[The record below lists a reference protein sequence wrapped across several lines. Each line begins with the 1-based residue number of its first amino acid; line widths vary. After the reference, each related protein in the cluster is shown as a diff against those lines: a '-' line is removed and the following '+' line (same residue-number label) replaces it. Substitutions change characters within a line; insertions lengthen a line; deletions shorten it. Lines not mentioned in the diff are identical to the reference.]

1 MGARKG
7 LKSSVKI
14 PSNSALRE
22 KWLEDA
28 NFEWARATK
37 VLPVWKYVP
46 GVCTVVRSEAQR
58 SFLTQGQKL
67 MFSNLT
73 KSKRFKLYYIMP
85 LLKTGTTSIH
95 KKILAVLPAANSACW
110 VGFFIGKVLP
120 VSGNSPPL
128 SRPISNTGNA
138 GWMSR
143 ADESRAEHP
152 CSKLSRITTGLLFV
166 NYHSCWVLHNSDAF
180 ASPTGPTDR
189 LFSPADRHFL
199 VFIVSRP

>member
-128 SRPISNTGNA
+128 SRPISNTGN
-138 GWMSR
+138 GGVNVTGRWIQ
-143 ADESRAEHP
+143 
-152 CSKLSRITTGLLFV
+152 SRISMFEAFSNYNRSFV
-166 NYHSCWVLHNSDAF
+166 CQLSFMLSF
-180 ASPTGPTDR
+180 AQQRCFRFAHRSYW
-189 LFSPADRHFL
+189 
-199 VFIVSRP
+199 